1 MSHTAQRTLTIA
13 NGGSD
18 SQRLSD
24 VWSKGQARSTIG
36 AASDLSIYAPAA
48 LTGVVTIQVAPK
60 YGDVAGNFRPLQQ
73 GGADVTLAAGKV
85 TNVKLGAFGDLRIHS
100 AGVEAAQRDF
110 DLVFQVRTDN

>member
-1 MSHTAQRTLTIA
+1 MSHVAQVQLSIA

-18 SQRLSD
+18 SPRLSD
-24 VWSKGQARSTIG
+24 VWSKGQVRSTVG
-36 AASDLSIYAPAA
+36 ATSDLSIYCPAA
-48 LTGVVTIQVAPK
+48 LTGVVTLQVAPK
-60 YGDVAGNFRPLQQ
+60 YNDVAGNFRPVQQ

-110 DLVFQVRTDN
+110 DLVFQIRTDN